1 MEVPQN
7 TENMTTIQS
16 TPVYLSEENRNSNLK
31 RYLYPNVHSTIIY
44 YTQDMETTYLSING
58 WMDKEE
64 VIYNEILFSQ
74 K

>member
-58 WMDKEE
+58 
-64 VIYNEILFSQ
+64 
-74 K
+74 